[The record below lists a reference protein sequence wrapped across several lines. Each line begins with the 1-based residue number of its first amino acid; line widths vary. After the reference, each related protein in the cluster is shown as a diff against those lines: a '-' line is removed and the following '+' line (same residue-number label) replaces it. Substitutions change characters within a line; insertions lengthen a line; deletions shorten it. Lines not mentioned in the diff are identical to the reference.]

1 MVWEADPRTL
11 RLTFISAGIERLF
24 GYPASRWLS
33 DPDFWIGRVHPE
45 DRHNAAHGR
54 ETAVALREEQTLEY
68 RMVAPNGTVRWIR
81 DTVSVSIDAA
91 GTVTRVVGAM
101 VDLTERRA
109 WLEAHYQR
117 AQKMELLGRL
127 SAGIAHDF
135 NNVLTVI
142 GHCAEQLQDT
152 LDPRD
157 LRWEDVQ
164 QIRLA
169 VTSAGSLTR
178 QLLVVGRREAEPT
191 EVADI
196 NQVIGGLQQL
206 LYRGLGQGVSLA
218 TSLALGAVTV
228 RADAARIEQVVLNL
242 IFNARD
248 AMTEGGTVTV
258 ATSIERL
265 ADARSMRTG
274 VLEPGDYA
282 RMEVVDT
289 GMGMS
294 ECTLKR
300 IFEPF
305 YTTKPAGRGTG
316 LGLAMVDQIVR
327 RCGGAVDVFTA
338 PGKGTRFEILLPLT
352 SERAQP
358 GLPAR

>member
-1 MVWEADPRTL
+1 VVWEADPRTL

-24 GYPASRWLS
+24 GHPASRWLS
-33 DPDFWIGRVHPE
+33 DPGFWITRVHPE
-45 DRHNAAHGR
+45 DREKAVTGR
-54 ETAVALREEQTLEY
+54 EKAVAQREEQTLEY

-81 DTVSVSIDAA
+81 DTISISTDPA

-101 VDLTERRA
+101 LDLTERRA

-127 SAGIAHDF
+127 SVGIAHDF

-142 GHCAEQLQDT
+142 GHCAEQLLET
-152 LDPRD
+152 LDWRD
-157 LRWEDVQ
+157 ERREDVQ

-169 VTSAGSLTR
+169 AASAGGLTR

-191 EVADI
+191 EEADV

-206 LYRGLGQGVSLA
+206 LYRGLGQGVGLA
-218 TSLALGAVTV
+218 TSLVPRALKV

-248 AMTEGGTVTV
+248 AMPAGGTVNVT
-258 ATSIERL
+258 TSIERVEKER
-265 ADARSMRTG
+265 AMRTG
-274 VLEPGDYA
+274 LLGAGDYV
-282 RMEVVDT
+282 RIEVADT
-289 GMGMS
+289 GIGMN
-294 ECTLKR
+294 ECNVHR
-300 IFEPF
+300 IFEAF
-305 YTTKPAGRGTG
+305 YTTKPVGRGTG

-327 RCGGAVDVFTA
+327 EAGGAVDVFTA
-338 PGKGTRFEILLPLT
+338 LGQGTRFEVLIPMYCA
-352 SERAQP
+352 S
-358 GLPAR
+358 